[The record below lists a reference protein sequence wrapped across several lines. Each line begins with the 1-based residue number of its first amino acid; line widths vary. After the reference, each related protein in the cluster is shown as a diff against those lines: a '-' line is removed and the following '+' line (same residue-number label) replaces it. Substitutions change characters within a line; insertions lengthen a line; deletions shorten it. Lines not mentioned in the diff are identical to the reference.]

1 MKELDILFLDFG
13 LSNKNIASTLSS
25 ELNLSAFSLV
35 RGLTEQ
41 SRINDDLGSEIQ
53 RYFDNGEMLTTE
65 LIGRFI
71 SKYIKSVE
79 GNILLS
85 EYPRNLEQFD
95 GLKKVLKN
103 DQIKLKNI
111 WYFKQRDP
119 LQFMEDHYSN
129 PNRKVW
135 VDKFGS
141 EIFEKWQTECN
152 IRKELILEIQK
163 VTDKVKW
170 KTIEVDYVEE
180 LRSEYIKKRIS
191 SYV

>member
-41 SRINDDLGSEIQ
+41 SRINNDLGSEIQ

-135 VDKFGS
+135 VDKFGLKFVKNGKQNIITGKNS
-141 EIFEKWQTECN
+141 SLRYKRLQTKLNGKQLKWIMLKN
-152 IRKELILEIQK
+152 
-163 VTDKVKW
+163 
-170 KTIEVDYVEE
+170 
-180 LRSEYIKKRIS
+180 
-191 SYV
+191 

>member
-1 MKELDILFLDFG
+1 MKELNILFLDYG

-25 ELNLSAFSLV
+25 VLNLSAFSLV
-35 RGLTEQ
+35 RGVIEQ
-41 SRINDDLGSEIQ
+41 SRINDDLGCEIQ
-53 RYFDNGEMLTTE
+53 RFLANGEMLTTE

-163 VTDKVKW
+163 ITDKAKW
-170 KTIEVDYVEE
+170 KIIEVDYVEE

-191 SYV
+191 SSV